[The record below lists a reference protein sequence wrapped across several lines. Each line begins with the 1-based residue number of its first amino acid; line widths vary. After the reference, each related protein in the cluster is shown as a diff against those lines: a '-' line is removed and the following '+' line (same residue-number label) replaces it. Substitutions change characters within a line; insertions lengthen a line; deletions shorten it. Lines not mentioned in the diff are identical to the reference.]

1 MAEEAKEEAQEQIS
15 KTKKGGKKKFL
26 LFLII
31 GVLII
36 ALAGGVV
43 ALLTSKKEGK
53 EKGKELHHK
62 NTIIYSMEPVV
73 VNLFD
78 PTGKRYLQVRLA
90 LELEN
95 KKLEEEIKHNEPK
108 IKDVI
113 ITTLSSKT
121 PEEVLQ
127 PGAKELIK
135 NELLHKI
142 NSVLGEEIV
151 LNIYITQYIVE

>member
-1 MAEEAKEEAQEQIS
+1 M
-15 KTKKGGKKKFL
+15 
-26 LFLII
+26 
-31 GVLII
+31 
-36 ALAGGVV
+36 
-43 ALLTSKKEGK
+43 
-53 EKGKELHHK
+53 EL
-62 NTIIYSMEPVV
+62 VV

-78 PTGKRYLQVRLA
+78 PTGKRYLQIRLA

-95 KKLEEEIKHNEPK
+95 KKLEEEIEHNEPK
-108 IKDVI
+108 IKDII

-151 LNIYITQYIVE
+151 LNVYITQYIVE

>member
-1 MAEEAKEEAQEQIS
+1 MAEETKEETQEQIS

-31 GVLII
+31 GVAII

-43 ALLTSKKEGK
+43 AFLTSKKEGK
-53 EKGKELHHK
+53 EKGKELYHK
-62 NTIIYSMEPVV
+62 DTIIYSMEPIV

-78 PTGKRYLQVRLA
+78 PTGKRYLQVSLA
-90 LELEN
+90 LELRS
-95 KKLEEEIKHNEPK
+95 KKLKEEIKHNEPK
-108 IKDVI
+108 IKDAI
-113 ITTLSSKT
+113 IMVLSSKT

-135 NELLHKI
+135 NELLYKI
-142 NSVLGEEIV
+142 NSILGKKVV
-151 LNIYITQYIVE
+151 LNVYITQYIVE

>member
-1 MAEEAKEEAQEQIS
+1 MVEEPKEETQEQIPE
-15 KTKKGGKKKFL
+15 TKKRGKKKFL

-36 ALAGGVV
+36 ALSGGVV
-43 ALLTSKKEGK
+43 AFLTSKKEGK

-62 NTIIYSMEPVV
+62 DTIIYSMEPIV

-78 PTGKRYLQVRLA
+78 PTGKRYLQVSLA
-90 LELEN
+90 LELRS
-95 KKLEEEIKHNEPK
+95 KKLKEEIKHNEPK
-108 IKDVI
+108 IKDAI
-113 ITTLSSKT
+113 IMVLSSKT

-135 NELLHKI
+135 NELLYKI
-142 NSVLGEEIV
+142 NSILGKKVV
-151 LNIYITQYIVE
+151 LNVYITQYIVE

>member
-1 MAEEAKEEAQEQIS
+1 MVEESKEEIQEQIS

-43 ALLTSKKEGK
+43 AFLTSKKEGK
-53 EKGKELHHK
+53 EKGKVTRHK
-62 NTIIYSMEPVV
+62 DTIIYNMEPIV

-78 PTGKRYLQVRLA
+78 PTGKRYLQVSLA

-108 IKDVI
+108 IKDAI
-113 ITTLSSKT
+113 IMVLSSKT

-142 NSVLGEEIV
+142 NSILGEKVV
-151 LNIYITQYIVE
+151 LNVYITQYIVE